1 MKLQFPQM
9 PDKLTQTESRILDY
23 VEGHREEV
31 LFMTIGQLSAQI
43 GVSEAT
49 ISRFARHVGCQDYK
63 QLKNLIVEQNHLE
76 GPAGKLAGTL
86 SASGGFSA
94 AEYLRRQQLSL

>member
-31 LFMTIGQLSAQI
+31 LFMTIGQLSARI
-43 GVSEAT
+43 GV
-49 ISRFARHVGCQDYK
+49 
-63 QLKNLIVEQNHLE
+63 
-76 GPAGKLAGTL
+76 
-86 SASGGFSA
+86 
-94 AEYLRRQQLSL
+94 